1 MSYRK
6 FWMSN
11 GQGKRIYFTRDCNIY
26 LNNPTGLGYSNTV
39 TTNQYANAL
48 SVIAQEQNFAS
59 VGGEI
64 LFISKP
70 NRNKYEQYNDFVDF
84 LSYEPLTLYYQ
95 IPNEFEDVYSMDV
108 AVGSLDKTETK
119 NDDIM
124 RCTFSLMGLSRW
136 KGEQVV
142 IEGTAN
148 TYSILNPSHM
158 PVGFEI
164 TIKGRSFVNPYFTLT
179 QDGEVYGEA
188 KFNSVAPASYSNTF
202 TSVYVNSDDSNQSVV
217 LERNNAVLPNPLSYQ
232 DLSISNGAIY
242 VTFIKLAK
250 GISTLDIGMDGGSIS
265 SVEIKYTPL
274 YRSV

>member
-26 LNNPTGLGYSNTV
+26 LNNPTGLGYSNTI

-48 SVIAQEQNFAS
+48 NVITQEQNFGS

-64 LFISKP
+64 LFISEP
-70 NRNKYEQYNDFVDF
+70 NRNKYEQYNDFVEF
-84 LSYEPLTLYYQ
+84 LSHDPLTLYYQ
-95 IPNEFEDVYSMDV
+95 IPNEFEDVFSVDV
-108 AVGSLDKTETK
+108 VVGSLDKTETK

-124 RCTFSLMGLSRW
+124 RCAFSLMCLSRW

-164 TIKGRSFVNPYFTLT
+164 TIKGNLTNPYITLS
-179 QDGEVYGEA
+179 QDDELYGEA
-188 KFNSVAPASYSNTF
+188 KFDSGTAFSSI
-202 TSVYVNSDDSNQSVV
+202 YVNSQDGEQEVILEQGGSVI
-217 LERNNAVLPNPLSYQ
+217 ANPLSYQ
-232 DLSISNGAIY
+232 DLSISNGSIY
-242 VTFIKLAK
+242 VTFVKLAR
-250 GISTLDIGMDGGSIS
+250 GTSTLAIGMDSGSIT
-265 SVEIKYTPL
+265 SVEIKYIPL